1 MKEQIQELL
10 DDLRSWRFWY
20 TLLMM
25 VVGCAIF
32 GTVVNAILVPQNY
45 FAGGAT
51 GLALLIYSLTDS
63 VSLGVLYALINI
75 PIFFVGFRE
84 FALRYIV
91 QSLCGMLIYSLA
103 LEWVHIPLETK
114 DPLTAAILAGVLS
127 GIGAGLYLRL
137 GGSIGGMDILGTV
150 LKKRFAIPIG
160 TTFNAINLTIL
171 SANTVLYNLDIALYT
186 GIYMFVF
193 SWVMQRVLTGFSQ
206 RKSVFIITEHP
217 EEVVHQ
223 AIRKIDRGATYFL
236 AEGSHSHT
244 SKRVVYTVINLLELG
259 RLKQYLFETD
269 PDAFVVV
276 NDTAEVIGTRF
287 LTWEDEGF
295 KRRPQVPQIT
305 IR

>member
-84 FALRYIV
+84 FALLYRAEPLWNV
-91 QSLCGMLIYSLA
+91 DHSLA

-114 DPLTAAILAGVLS
+114 I
-127 GIGAGLYLRL
+127 
-137 GGSIGGMDILGTV
+137 
-150 LKKRFAIPIG
+150 
-160 TTFNAINLTIL
+160 
-171 SANTVLYNLDIALYT
+171 
-186 GIYMFVF
+186 
-193 SWVMQRVLTGFSQ
+193 
-206 RKSVFIITEHP
+206 H
-217 EEVVHQ
+217 
-223 AIRKIDRGATYFL
+223 
-236 AEGSHSHT
+236 
-244 SKRVVYTVINLLELG
+244 
-259 RLKQYLFETD
+259 
-269 PDAFVVV
+269 
-276 NDTAEVIGTRF
+276 
-287 LTWEDEGF
+287 
-295 KRRPQVPQIT
+295 
-305 IR
+305 